1 MSSDTGLTWWSLARI
16 LPVSVV
22 RVTSTARSESVI
34 RATLFSGLDLVL
46 EWVIRLTASCG
57 GKK

>member
-1 MSSDTGLTWWSLARI
+1 MPGMNLSSDTGLTWCSLARI

-22 RVTSTARSESVI
+22 RVTNTARSESVI

-46 EWVIRLTASCG
+46 EWVIRLTAS
-57 GKK
+57 